1 MIFHFDNPNMIVT
14 SDWESIEDGDLPQK
28 IEEMS
33 ELIMS
38 VDDEAIITTN
48 SRGNQ
53 VVINSTSLSYV
64 EYEKER

>member
-1 MIFHFDNPNMIVT
+1 MIVT